1 MAAPFGAVPRA
12 GPGRALALA
21 LRSRLAPRPAPQS
34 RRAADVQALR
44 ETLSTISAQRYVV
57 VKGPKGVGKTCAVET
72 ALQRT
77 CGIVTVRVAPGAKED
92 AIVTAALA
100 AVAGVHVRFFNPRP
114 SARRVLWWYRRLVRA
129 PPPVVVLR
137 VSEQPAGEPFAQTAG
152 AVRELLEC
160 GLRAV
165 IDSSPN
171 SLDPETLATLQQ
183 EVLELGP
190 MPRDVLV
197 SIPEHSELF
206 AALRAA
212 RLEDAAW
219 AVLGGVPAHFTALRD
234 KLLMAPAPEDAAGLV
249 ARYLEGELLN
259 AISRHGAMLSAH
271 PAMAPVLEL
280 FAAADEVPGSLL
292 AEMKISSPSPNKVLR
307 AVRRG
312 QATVLVPADAAMALV
327 LRRRLKAAPGIDEM
341 RVLFPKLLLK

>member
-1 MAAPFGAVPRA
+1 M
-12 GPGRALALA
+12 LA
-21 LRSRLAPRPAPQS
+21 LRN
-34 RRAADVQALR
+34 
-44 ETLSTISAQRYVV
+44 TLSTISAHRYVV

-72 ALQRT
+72 ALQST
-77 CGIVTVRVAPGAKED
+77 CGVVTVRIAPGAKED

-100 AVAGVHVRFFNPRP
+100 AVAGVHVRFFDPRP
-114 SARRVLWWYRRLVRA
+114 SARRVLWWYRRLLRA

-137 VSEQPAGEPFAQTAG
+137 LSERPAGEPFAQTAG

-171 SLDPETLATLQQ
+171 SLDPETLATLRQ

-190 MPRDVLV
+190 MPRELLV
-197 SIPEHSELF
+197 GIPEHAALF
-206 AALRAA
+206 AELRRA

-219 AVLGGVPAHFTALRD
+219 TVLGGVPAHYAALRD
-234 KLLMAPAPEDAAGLV
+234 KLLSTAPEDTARVV
-249 ARYLEGELLN
+249 ALYLEGELLG
-259 AISRHGAMLSAH
+259 AISRHGAMLVAH

-280 FAAADEVPGSLL
+280 FAAADEVPETRLVD
-292 AEMKISSPSPNKVLR
+292 MKVANPSPNKVLR

-312 QATVLVPADAAMALV
+312 QATVLVPADAAMSLV
-327 LRRRLKAAPGIDEM
+327 LRRRLKTAPSMDELRALCSTEKAA
-341 RVLFPKLLLK
+341 K